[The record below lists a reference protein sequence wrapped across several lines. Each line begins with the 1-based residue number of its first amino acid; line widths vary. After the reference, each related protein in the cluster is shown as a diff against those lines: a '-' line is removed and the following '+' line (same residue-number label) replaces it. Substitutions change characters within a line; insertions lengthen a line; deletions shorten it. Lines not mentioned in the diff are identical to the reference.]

1 MMRGQAQYFMLA
13 IMAFVAL
20 VIAFAISPPL
30 WAIVNA
36 AQPTAGNGAASGLM
50 AFAPIVL
57 MICLGYAIYVAFLG
71 QR

>member
-1 MMRGQAQYFMLA
+1 MKKGVAQYFILA
-13 IMAFVAL
+13 ILAFVAL
-20 VIAFAISPPL
+20 VVAYAITPPL
-30 WAIVNA
+30 WAVVNA
-36 AQPTAGNGAASGLM
+36 AQPVAGNDAASALM